1 MRILESAENYLETIF
16 MLRRKSD
23 FVRAIDVANH
33 LSFTKASVSI
43 ALKNLREHG
52 YISVEPSGNIVLLP
66 SGLEIAEKGF
76 ERHQFL
82 SVALMLLGVDEETAT
97 GDACRIEHVISEET
111 FQAIKKHVGKMY
123 KGKPIKDMF

>member
-66 SGLEIAEKGF
+66 SGLEIAEKV
-76 ERHQFL
+76 
-82 SVALMLLGVDEETAT
+82 VALMLLGVDEETAT